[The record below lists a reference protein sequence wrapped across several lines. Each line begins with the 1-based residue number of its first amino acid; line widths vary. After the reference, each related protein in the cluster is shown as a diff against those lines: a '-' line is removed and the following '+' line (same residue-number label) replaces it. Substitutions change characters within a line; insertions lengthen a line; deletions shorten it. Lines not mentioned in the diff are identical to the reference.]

1 MPRKDFCPMLDS
13 IVAIG
18 ANFLNALPS
27 TLEQGLIYAILALG
41 VLITYSILDFPDLT
55 VDGSFP
61 LGGAVSTV
69 LIVHGVDPLLSLLA
83 AAAAGG
89 LAGLCTGLIHVR
101 LKVRD
106 LFSGIIMMTAL
117 YSVNLHIAGG
127 SALLSIPRKAV
138 TLFRNN
144 PVSGF
149 FPASLST
156 LILAAAL
163 VLLMKLLLDGYMK
176 TRAGY
181 LLRAVGDNETV
192 VIALAKDKGWVKIIG
207 LVIANALVALSG
219 GVLCQQQRMFE
230 ISMGT
235 GAIVLGLASVIIGL
249 NLFSR
254 VRFVKNT
261 TAVIAGAI
269 IYKMCVS
276 LAIACGLNAS
286 DLKLITAALFLIIL
300 SAGLMKKK
308 KGAKKNA

>member
-1 MPRKDFCPMLDS
+1 MLD
-13 IVAIG
+13 VLAGIG
-18 ANFLNALPS
+18 KNLINALPS

-61 LGGAVSTV
+61 LGGAVSTMLV
-69 LIVHGVDPLLSLLA
+69 LRGMSPLPALLLSALA
-83 AAAAGG
+83 GAI
-89 LAGLCTGLIHVR
+89 AGLCTGLIHVK

-117 YSVNLHIAGG
+117 YSINLHITGG

-144 PVSGF
+144 PIAEALPSSV
-149 FPASLST
+149 ST
-156 LILAAAL
+156 LVLAAL
-163 VLLMKLLLDGYMK
+163 VVLAVKLLIDGYMK

-192 VIALAKDKGWVKIIG
+192 VTALAKDKGTVKIVG
-207 LVIANALVALSG
+207 LMIANGLASLAG

-254 VRFVKNT
+254 VSFVKNT
-261 TAVIAGAI
+261 TAVIVGAV
-269 IYKMCVS
+269 IYKVCVS
-276 LAIACGLNAS
+276 LAIACGLSAS
-286 DLKLITAALFLIIL
+286 DLKLITAALFLLIL
-300 SAGLMKKK
+300 STGLISKR
-308 KGAKKNA
+308 KGAKKHA